1 MNRKILKLAI
11 PNIISNI
18 TVPLLGMVDLAIV
31 GRIGGGELLAGIAIG
46 TAVFNLLYWNFS
58 FLRMGTSGFTSQAYG
73 RRDFGHAFR
82 TLFRALT
89 ISTTIALILIALQ
102 VPIEWGTMAVMK
114 GSASAEGLAAEYFRI
129 RIWAAPATL
138 GLYAVQGWFIGMQNS
153 KTPMWISIIINI
165 ANVVGSIGFAVLA
178 DMGLRGVAVGT
189 VIAQWSGL
197 LVGLYFL
204 KKYYGRLFQRE
215 FLNNIFC
222 KQDMWKFFKVNSNIF
237 IRTICLVT
245 VFTFFTSASSAMGD
259 LTLSVNTLMLQLFIL
274 FSYVMDGF
282 AYSGEALAGRY
293 YGASNMLLLK
303 QAIKGVFV
311 WGSVVAVLFT
321 LIYAV
326 AGEAILGFFTDDK
339 AVIELTSKYIWWAVA
354 VPGASF
360 AAFLM
365 DGILIGVSK
374 AAVMRNVMIVS
385 SILFFGLYYS
395 LTGVLGNDA
404 LWAAFIL
411 YLLGRG
417 VGQLVG
423 ISKIYKIRSYKFKN
437 QADENN
443 R

>member
-1 MNRKILKLAI
+1 MNKKILKLAI

-18 TVPLLGMVDLAIV
+18 TIPLLGMVDLAIV
-31 GRIGGGELLAGIAIG
+31 GNIGGGELLAGIAIG

-58 FLRMGTSGFTSQAYG
+58 FLRMGTSGFTAQAYG

-89 ISTTIALILIALQ
+89 ISTTIAFVLIALQ
-102 VPIEWGTMAVMK
+102 VPIEWGTMALMD
-114 GSASAEGLAAEYFRI
+114 GSESAEALAVEYFKI

-153 KTPMWISIIINI
+153 KTPMWVSIIINI
-165 ANVVGSIGFAVLA
+165 ANILCSFFFAVWA
-178 DMGLRGVAVGT
+178 NMGLQGVAVGT

-197 LVGLYFL
+197 IVGLYCL
-204 KKYYGRLFQRE
+204 KKYYGRLFKRE
-215 FLNNIFC
+215 FLKNIFH
-222 KQDMWKFFKVNSNIF
+222 KSDMWSFFKVNSNIF

-245 VFTFFTSASSAMGD
+245 VFTFFTSASSSMGD

-282 AYSGEALAGRY
+282 AYSGEALTGRY
-293 YGASNMLLLK
+293 FGASNWLMLR
-303 QAIKGVFV
+303 QAIKWIFV
-311 WGSVVAVLFT
+311 WGSAVAVLFT

-326 AGEAILGFFTDDK
+326 AGEAILGLFTDDM
-339 AVIELTSKYIWWAVA
+339 AVAELAGRYIWWAVA

-365 DGILIGVSK
+365 DGILIGISK
-374 AAVMRNVMIVS
+374 AVVMRNVMIVS
-385 SILFFGLYYS
+385 SVLFFGLYFW
-395 LTGVLGNDA
+395 LKEVMGNDA

-417 VGQLVG
+417 VGQLIG
-423 ISKIYKIRSYKFKN
+423 IRKLYKT
-437 QADENN
+437 
-443 R
+443 